1 MITKNKRLVLH
12 PQSSCILN
20 IPQRQMKFTERPP
33 HQTHKKKNFQMNQQP
48 PNLSKKCVTF
58 GKAVDPTPYKVPDI
72 SFPHPVPVFA
82 TYASF

>member
-1 MITKNKRLVLH
+1 
-12 PQSSCILN
+12 
-20 IPQRQMKFTERPP
+20 MKFTERPP

-82 TYASF
+82 TYASFWISHKHQHAAHNKLLPWDVIL

>member
-33 HQTHKKKNFQMNQQP
+33 HQTHKKKK
-48 PNLSKKCVTF
+48 LSNESAASQFIKKVRH
-58 GKAVDPTPYKVPDI
+58 I
-72 SFPHPVPVFA
+72 WESSRSHPIQS
-82 TYASF
+82 T